1 MAVLRILLGIAYP
14 ALIYL
19 AVSVAQPRTV
29 AAVALLLIAARLAFT
44 SPGKLVGYVR
54 ALGLP
59 MLAVA
64 LILAA
69 AAVWNSPMSLL
80 LTPALVSFTL
90 FAVFTRSL
98 ATGQPMAEKFAR
110 LQIDDPTDA
119 EIRYCRRVTIVWC
132 AFLLAN
138 GTYSSGSSSPRSSP
152 TGIGVSD
159 ATSAPRPI
167 RSFAACFRRAPGEPR
182 RHPQCGRRSR
192 GERPREDTDAPDDAH
207 PAPVTGGPGPTGRR
221 ELPGAG
227 LVRSR

>member
-80 LTPALVSFTL
+80 LTPALVSFAL

-138 GTYSSGSSSPRSSP
+138 GLAASWLAVAGDLEIWALYTGFFSYVFVGILFASAFTYRHWRFRRYLGAPTDPLFRRVFPPRAQGAEAPPPMRSSI
-152 TGIGVSD
+152 T
-159 ATSAPRPI
+159 R
-167 RSFAACFRRAPGEPR
+167 
-182 RHPQCGRRSR
+182 
-192 GERPREDTDAPDDAH
+192 
-207 PAPVTGGPGPTGRR
+207 
-221 ELPGAG
+221 
-227 LVRSR
+227 

>member
-1 MAVLRILLGIAYP
+1 MAVLRILLGITYP
-14 ALIYL
+14 ALIYI

-59 MLAVA
+59 VLAVA
-64 LILAA
+64 FILAT
-69 AAVWNSPMSLL
+69 AAVWNNPTSLL

-90 FAVFTRSL
+90 LAVFTRSL

-132 AFLLAN
+132 AFFLAN
-138 GTYSSGSSSPRSSP
+138 GLVASWLAVAGDLEIWALYTGFLSYVLVGILFASEYTYRHWRFRRYLGSP
-152 TGIGVSD
+152 TD
-159 ATSAPRPI
+159 PL
-167 RSFAACFRRAPGEPR
+167 FRRVFPPRAPGAEAP
-182 RHPQCGRRSR
+182 PPMRSSITR
-192 GERPREDTDAPDDAH
+192 
-207 PAPVTGGPGPTGRR
+207 
-221 ELPGAG
+221 
-227 LVRSR
+227 

>member
-1 MAVLRILLGIAYP
+1 MAVIRILLGIAYP

-44 SPGKLVGYVR
+44 SPGKLVDYVR

-64 LILAA
+64 IILAA

-80 LTPALVSFTL
+80 LTPALVSFAL

-138 GTYSSGSSSPRSSP
+138 GLAASWLAVAGDLEIWALYTGFFSYVFVGILFASEFTYRHWRFRRYLGAPTDPLFRRVFPPRDRGAEAPPPMRSSI
-152 TGIGVSD
+152 T
-159 ATSAPRPI
+159 R
-167 RSFAACFRRAPGEPR
+167 
-182 RHPQCGRRSR
+182 
-192 GERPREDTDAPDDAH
+192 
-207 PAPVTGGPGPTGRR
+207 
-221 ELPGAG
+221 
-227 LVRSR
+227 